1 MDPYGLQPFNGID
14 MGRAITERASLGLWM
29 AQNGAYTDQ
38 MVKALAP
45 LPPPSPIS
53 RECRV
58 SGIAALGSGLS
69 GSYSYNEKNGGS
81 VLTGTPSSAI
91 GLRYSPRNHFSEY

>member
-1 MDPYGLQPFNGID
+1 
-14 MGRAITERASLGLWM
+14 MGNATTDRASLGLWM
-29 AQNGAYTDQ
+29 AQNRASTDQ
-38 MVKALAP
+38 IVKALAP
-45 LPPPSPIS
+45 LSPPSPIS

-58 SGIAALGSGLS
+58 SGITALGSGLF

-81 VLTGTPSSAI
+81 VLTGPPSSAI